1 MARPRP
7 DWRLIALVGVLLVS
21 ALAAGCSAPPAA
33 AEEQTPPAPV
43 KWEPARLL
51 VLEEWVEFVGT
62 TQPLPDHMARIT
74 APVEGRV
81 LSILV
86 GASGKPLIEGQPV
99 QPEDVIVQLD
109 DRTVRKDLER
119 LIATQKAT
127 QEELEQAKVALAAAE
142 LDVKRLRDLVNR
154 SPGSTIPL
162 VSRVEEQKAELALQD
177 AQAKVR
183 ATQARLE
190 AGVKD
195 IEAQKVKLK
204 MYTLEATRKG
214 RLGRLQVVPGQTLS
228 VGALVT
234 DVVDLEDAIDV
245 LCFVAPALAHQL
257 RVGQTARIG
266 GLDSSES
273 VDAEGRVEFIAEQ
286 AEPETGNIAI
296 KLRFPNQEARV
307 RANVVLRVRVLTKP
321 GKECL
326 AIPESALIEDE
337 VPPGVVVV
345 EGATTKKNDEGKE
358 EQVGTARRLQATIGY
373 RDRVLHQVEIVRL
386 EDKDKKWTGT
396 LEEALFIVEK
406 GQGLQTGD
414 PVKLEEEEEE

>member
-1 MARPRP
+1 
-7 DWRLIALVGVLLVS
+7 
-21 ALAAGCSAPPAA
+21 
-33 AEEQTPPAPV
+33 
-43 KWEPARLL
+43 
-51 VLEEWVEFVGT
+51 
-62 TQPLPDHMARIT
+62 
-74 APVEGRV
+74 
-81 LSILV
+81 
-86 GASGKPLIEGQPV
+86 
-99 QPEDVIVQLD
+99 
-109 DRTVRKDLER
+109 
-119 LIATQKAT
+119 
-127 QEELEQAKVALAAAE
+127 
-142 LDVKRLRDLVNR
+142 
-154 SPGSTIPL
+154 
-162 VSRVEEQKAELALQD
+162 
-177 AQAKVR
+177 
-183 ATQARLE
+183 
-190 AGVKD
+190 
-195 IEAQKVKLK
+195 
-204 MYTLEATRKG
+204 
-214 RLGRLQVVPGQTLS
+214 

-234 DVVDLEDAIDV
+234 DVVDLDDAIDV
-245 LCFVAPALAHQL
+245 LCFVAPALAQQL

-266 GLDSSES
+266 GLDSSGS
-273 VDAEGRVEFIAEQ
+273 VDPEGRVEFIAEQ

-345 EGATTKKNDEGKE
+345 EGVTTKKNDEGKE

-396 LEEALFIVEK
+396 LEEALFVVEK